1 MSIRRFTITVLSLLT
16 LSIYFFVS
24 APAPLPDESN
34 SSAQIPVERMFEI
47 LNAENK
53 AVRSIWSK
61 EIVGKGK
68 EAGLK
73 FDEHWK
79 DNSVEAGPLPALFLR
94 ETAKVLEIDPT
105 PLSLFLGS
113 DYPISTSNKFD
124 GRQQKSL
131 ESIRNNGKPEFFFSE
146 DLKTHSAM
154 FADVAVAQA
163 CVDCHNK
170 HPDSPKKD
178 WKLNDIMGATTW
190 SYPKSKV
197 TSDEIMQNVAALRK
211 GFKTA
216 YMEYLKKVATFEK
229 KPEIGDKWP
238 ADGFYLPS
246 LEVFMKKID
255 QEVSGNTL
263 EGILTLLSQAEKDS
277 SKKKGAS
284 L

>member
-1 MSIRRFTITVLSLLT
+1 MILRRFTLAVLTLIT

-24 APAPLPDESN
+24 APAPLPDDTAVN
-34 SSAQIPVERMFEI
+34 AQIPVEKMFEI
-47 LNAENK
+47 LNDENK

-68 EAGLK
+68 EVGLK
-73 FDEHWK
+73 FEEHWK
-79 DNSVEAGPLPALFLR
+79 VPSTEAGPLPALFLR
-94 ETAKVLEIDPT
+94 ETAKVLELDPT

-113 DYPISTSNKFD
+113 DFPIASSNKFD
-124 GRQQKSL
+124 GHQKKSL
-131 ESIRNNGKPEFFFSE
+131 QSIRHTGKPEFFYNE

-170 HPDSPKKD
+170 HPDSPKTD

-197 TSDEIMQNVAALRK
+197 TSDEIMQNVAALRR

-216 YMEYLKKVATFEK
+216 YMDYLRKVESFK
-229 KPEIGDKWP
+229 NKPEIGEKWP
-238 ADGFYLPS
+238 TDGFYLPS

-263 EGILTLLSQAEKDS
+263 DGILTLISKSEKDN